1 MTRLF
6 ALALSLCLSLT
17 LQAAPVREASPSPD
31 FELVFAGEPVTM
43 EAGRI
48 TFLLRNN
55 TGADAQ
61 VLLIPRLERQ
71 DGDGGWEEVPFLE
84 RAGFCGMADPLPA
97 EGRECTI
104 EPFELWGVLE
114 DGTYRLGYEVTGSD
128 GVQTLVQGEFQFHVD
143 LQICGYP
150 LAED

>member
-17 LQAAPVREASPSPD
+17 LQATPVREASPPPD

-84 RAGFCGMADPLPA
+84 RTGFCGMADPLPA

>member
-17 LQAAPVREASPSPD
+17 LQAAPVREASPPPD

>member
-17 LQAAPVREASPSPD
+17 LQAAPIREASPPPD

-84 RAGFCGMADPLPA
+84 RVGFCGMADPLPA

>member
-17 LQAAPVREASPSPD
+17 LQAAPVREASLPPD

>member
-6 ALALSLCLSLT
+6 ALALSLFLSLT
-17 LQAAPVREASPSPD
+17 LQAAPVREASPPPD

>member
-17 LQAAPVREASPSPD
+17 LQAAPVREASPPPD

-61 VLLIPRLERQ
+61 VLLIPRLGRQ

-84 RAGFCGMADPLPA
+84 RAGFCGMADPLSA

>member
-6 ALALSLCLSLT
+6 ALALSLCLPLT

-84 RAGFCGMADPLPA
+84 RTGFCGMADPLPA

>member
-17 LQAAPVREASPSPD
+17 LQAAPVREASPPPD
-31 FELVFAGEPVTM
+31 FELVFAGEPVTI

>member
-17 LQAAPVREASPSPD
+17 LQAAPVREASPPPD

-43 EAGRI
+43 EAGRL

-61 VLLIPRLERQ
+61 ILLIPRLERQ

-84 RAGFCGMADPLPA
+84 RVGFCGMADPLPA

>member
-17 LQAAPVREASPSPD
+17 LQAAPVREASPPPD

-61 VLLIPRLERQ
+61 VLLIPRLER
-71 DGDGGWEEVPFLE
+71 EEVPFLE
-84 RAGFCGMADPLPA
+84 RVGFCGMADPLPA

>member
-17 LQAAPVREASPSPD
+17 LQAAPVREASPPPD

-48 TFLLRNN
+48 TF
-55 TGADAQ
+55 
-61 VLLIPRLERQ
+61 LERQ

>member
-6 ALALSLCLSLT
+6 ALALSLFLSLT

-84 RAGFCGMADPLPA
+84 RTGFCGMADPLPA

-114 DGTYRLGYEVTGSD
+114 DGTYRLGYVVTGSD

>member
-1 MTRLF
+1 MPRLF

-17 LQAAPVREASPSPD
+17 LQAAPVREASPPPD

>member
-84 RAGFCGMADPLPA
+84 RVGFCGMADPLPA